1 MKYLKFTYV
10 DLLTSISVAKTPAM
24 NGAKFPDVA
33 GLEFVWAQ
41 ESAYPTPTPSFFG
54 ACPDTSDINVEG
66 VLAVLNEADYTNFK
80 ADEMR
85 ARDKTP
91 KTVTVRQVRLQLLA
105 AGYLPTVTDAIAAMT
120 GPEGEAA
127 RIEWEYATE
136 VKRDHPL
143 TQALMAVLGLT
154 DEQMNELFVAA
165 AAL

>member
-10 DLLTSISVAKTPAM
+10 DLLTGISVAKTPAM
-24 NGAKFPDVA
+24 NGTKFPDVA
-33 GLEFVWAQ
+33 GLTFVWAQ
-41 ESAYPTPTPSFFG
+41 ESAYPTPIPSFFG
-54 ACPDTSDINVEG
+54 TCPDTADTNVEG
-66 VLAVLNEADYTNFK
+66 VLAVLNEADYVNFL

-91 KTVTVRQVRLQLLA
+91 KAVTMRQARLQLLA

-136 VKRDHPL
+136 VKRSQPL
-143 TQALMAVLGLT
+143 TQALITVLGLT

-165 AAL
+165 VEL

>member
-10 DLLTSISVAKTPAM
+10 DLVTGISVAKTPAM
-24 NGAKFPDVA
+24 NGTKFPAVV
-33 GLEFVWAQ
+33 GLEYVWAQ
-41 ESAYPTPTPSFFG
+41 ESQYPTAMPSFFG
-54 ACPDTSDINVEG
+54 VCPDDSATQVDG
-66 VLAVLNEADYTNFK
+66 VLGVLVEADYLNFQ

-91 KTVTVRQVRLQLLA
+91 KTVTMRQARLQLLA
-105 AGYLPTVTDAIAAMT
+105 GGYLATVTEAIAGMT
-120 GPEGEAA
+120 GEAGDAA

-136 VKRDHPL
+136 VKREQPL

-154 DEQMNELFVAA
+154 DAQMDELFVAA